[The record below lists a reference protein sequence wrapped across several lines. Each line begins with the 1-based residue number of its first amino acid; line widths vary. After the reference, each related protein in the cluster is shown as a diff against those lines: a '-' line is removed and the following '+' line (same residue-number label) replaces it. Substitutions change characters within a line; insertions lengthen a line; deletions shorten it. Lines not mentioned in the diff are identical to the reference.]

1 MTNESSSS
9 DIRDLWQSQPTE
21 PPRISLEDLRGKMQK
36 FERRIFWRNIREYA
50 GGVFVV
56 AAFGFYEWK
65 LPALLLRLGS
75 GLTIAGALYAM
86 FQLHRR
92 ASVRPAPADLGLSTC
107 LEFRRQSL
115 ERQRDAL
122 RGVWSWYLLPFV
134 PGLAVF
140 FMGTAV
146 SQWTA
151 HPVGM
156 GHLLMG
162 HGILVG
168 LVGAVF
174 FAVWKLNQ
182 RGADRLQAQ
191 IDEVTELCSHP
202 ESGEHVC

>member
-21 PPRISLEDLRGKMQK
+21 PPKISPEDLRQKMRK
-36 FERRIFWRNIREYA
+36 FERKISWRNIREYA

-65 LPALLLRLGS
+65 FPAPLLRVGS
-75 GLTIAGALYAM
+75 GLVIAGALYVM

-92 ASVRPAPADLGLSTC
+92 ASVRPAPADLGFSTC
-107 LEFRRQSL
+107 IEFHRHGL

-122 RGVWSWYLLPFV
+122 RTVWSWYLVPLL

-140 FMGTAV
+140 FIGTAV
-146 SQWTA
+146 NQWTV
-151 HPVGM
+151 HPAGT

-162 HGILVG
+162 YGILVG
-168 LVGAVF
+168 LVAAVF
-174 FAVWKLNQ
+174 YAIWKINQ

-191 IDEVTELCSHP
+191 IDEMTELRSHP
-202 ESGEHVC
+202 ESGERIC

>member
-56 AAFGFYEWK
+56 AAFGFCEWK

-75 GLTIAGALYAM
+75 GLTIAGALYVM

-92 ASVRPAPADLGLSTC
+92 ASIHPAPADLGLKTC
-107 LEFRRQSL
+107 LQFHRQSL
-115 ERQRDAL
+115 ERQLDAL
-122 RGVWSWYLLPFV
+122 RTVWSWYLLPFI

-146 SQWTA
+146 NQWTA

-156 GHLLMG
+156 GQLLMG
-162 HGILVG
+162 YGILVI

-174 FAVWKLNQ
+174 LAVWKLNQ
-182 RGADRLQAQ
+182 RAADKLQAQ
-191 IDEVTELCSHP
+191 IDEMTELCSPP
-202 ESGEHVC
+202 ENGERLC